1 MLDII
6 TDISSEV
13 EQWNQTN
20 WKQREKILLPMRL
33 IINSQCHR
41 MGFLSY
47 LGDDILPPGAE
58 RTVVTP
64 ENCCN
69 RPGCNPTRN
78 EALPLGPEPPKAIT
92 APRINS

>member
-1 MLDII
+1 MESDQLETTGEDPI
-6 TDISSEV
+6 TYETDNQQSVSSYGLS
-13 EQWNQTN
+13 
-20 WKQREKILLPMRL
+20 ILSWGGHTSSR
-33 IINSQCHR
+33 C
-41 MGFLSY
+41 
-47 LGDDILPPGAE
+47 E

-92 APRINS
+92 TPRINS